1 MQAITDRF
9 GVWPMCWCLEENRL
23 AFSDRADSVPSLN
36 SREVD
41 PQALFDYLYFHMI
54 PAPRTIYRGIQ
65 KLAPSTRL
73 RFDGNGVVLEPTWQP
88 QFAPHRNGSVGE
100 LAVLF
105 RDLIRQSVE

>member
-9 GVWPMCWCLEENRL
+9 GVWPICWCLEEKRL

-36 SREVD
+36 SREVE

-65 KLAPSTRL
+65 KLEPSTRL
-73 RFDGNGVVLEPTWQP
+73 RFDGTAVVLEPDVATAVRAASQLGRSANWP
-88 QFAPHRNGSVGE
+88 SCFAT
-100 LAVLF
+100 
-105 RDLIRQSVE
+105 